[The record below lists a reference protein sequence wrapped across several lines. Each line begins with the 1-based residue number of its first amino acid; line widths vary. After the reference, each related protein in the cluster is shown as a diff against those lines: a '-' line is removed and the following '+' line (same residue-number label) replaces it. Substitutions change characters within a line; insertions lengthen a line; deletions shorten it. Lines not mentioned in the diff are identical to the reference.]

1 MNQSEGILGYELSRT
16 YPVSRDVLFRAL
28 TDATVLKRVWGVQRI
43 AVDARAGGKTEAEY
57 RAQGQDW
64 SFTLTYSEVVPN
76 ERLKWVTHFKSF
88 PTKETKVTVVLTAV
102 ETGTELTVRMENFE
116 TPSERDANRQAW
128 EQGLTTLATIL
139 T

>member
-43 AVDARAGGKTEAEY
+43 AVDARAGAKTEAEY
-57 RAQGQDW
+57 RDQGQDW